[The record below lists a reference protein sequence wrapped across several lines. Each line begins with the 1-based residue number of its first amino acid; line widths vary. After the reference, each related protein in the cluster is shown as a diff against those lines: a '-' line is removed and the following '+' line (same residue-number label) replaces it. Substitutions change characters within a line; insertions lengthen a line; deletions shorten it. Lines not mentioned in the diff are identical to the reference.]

1 MSRGLVRNRYCYD
14 DTGIWIDNDK
24 MFYAGDTFD
33 RCDSIA
39 ADALTADA
47 LTAQATSDNTYTSLS
62 ADKAI
67 TGTIST
73 NACSFD
79 GLCDAVSAVADS
91 SVSVSS
97 SFDELAARITA
108 LEMAVD
114 KEINGCKNSF
124 SNAVSGI
131 KRLARTGLKTL
142 QYGAR

>member
-1 MSRGLVRNRYCYD
+1 MSRGLVRCCYD
-14 DTGIWIDNDK
+14 DTGIWIDNDRR
-24 MFYAGDTFD
+24 FYAGDTFD

-39 ADALTADA
+39 ADAIT
-47 LTAQATSDNTYTSLS
+47 ATSDNTYTSLS

-79 GLCDAVSAVADS
+79 GLCDAVSAVAS
-91 SVSVSS
+91 NSVSVSS
-97 SFDELAARITA
+97 SFDELAARLTA

-124 SNAVSGI
+124 SSAVSGI

>member
-1 MSRGLVRNRYCYD
+1 MSRGLRRNYGCYD
-14 DTGIWIDNDK
+14 DAAIYYDGDDR

-33 RCDSIA
+33 RCDAIA
-39 ADALTADA
+39 AY
-47 LTAQATSDNTYTSLS
+47 ATSDNTYTSLS
-62 ADKAI
+62 ANKAI

-79 GLCDAVSAVADS
+79 SLCDAVSAVAS
-91 SVSVSS
+91 NGVEISS
-97 SFDELAARITA
+97 SFDELAARLTA

>member
-1 MSRGLVRNRYCYD
+1 MNRGLRSTYGFYD
-14 DTGIWIDNDK
+14 DAAIYYDGDDRR
-24 MFYAGDTFD
+24 FYAGDTFD
-33 RCDSIA
+33 RCDAIA
-39 ADALTADA
+39 
-47 LTAQATSDNTYTSLS
+47 AQATSSNTYTSLS

-79 GLCDAVSAVADS
+79 SLCDAVSAVAS
-91 SVSVSS
+91 NSVSVSS
-97 SFDELAARITA
+97 SFDELAARLTA
-108 LEMAVD
+108 LEMAVN
-114 KEINGCKNSF
+114 KEMNGCKNSF

>member
-1 MSRGLVRNRYCYD
+1 MSRGLRSNCGLYD
-14 DTGIWIDNDK
+14 DAAIYYDDISSDNR
-24 MFYAGDTFD
+24 MFYMGDTFD
-33 RCDSIA
+33 RYATATA
-39 ADALTADA
+39 ATIDD
-47 LTAQATSDNTYTSLS
+47 TYKSLS

-79 GLCDAVSAVADS
+79 GLCDAVSAVAS
-91 SVSVSS
+91 NSVSVSS
-97 SFDELAARITA
+97 SFDELAARISA
-108 LEMAVD
+108 LEIAVD

-124 SNAVSGI
+124 SSAVSGI

>member
-1 MSRGLVRNRYCYD
+1 MSRGLVRNRFCYD
-14 DTGIWIDNDK
+14 DAGIYYDGDDR

-39 ADALTADA
+39 ADALTA
-47 LTAQATSDNTYTSLS
+47 QATSSNTYTSLS

-73 NACSFD
+73 NVCSFD
-79 GLCDAVSAVADS
+79 GLCDAVSAVAS
-91 SVSVSS
+91 NSVSVSS
-97 SFDELAARITA
+97 SFDELAARISA

-124 SNAVSGI
+124 SSAVSGI

>member
-1 MSRGLVRNRYCYD
+1 MSRGLRSTYGFYDDVAICYD
-14 DTGIWIDNDK
+14 GDDRR
-24 MFYAGDTFD
+24 FYAGDTFD
-33 RCDSIA
+33 RCDAIA
-39 ADALTADA
+39 
-47 LTAQATSDNTYTSLS
+47 AQATSSNTYTSLS

-79 GLCDAVSAVADS
+79 SLCDAVSAVAS
-91 SVSVSS
+91 NSVSVSS
-97 SFDELAARITA
+97 SFDELAARLTA
-108 LEMAVD
+108 LEMAVN
-114 KEINGCKNSF
+114 KEMNGCKNSF

>member
-1 MSRGLVRNRYCYD
+1 MSSYYD
-14 DTGIWIDNDK
+14 STGIWIDKKDR

-33 RCDSIA
+33 RCDAIA
-39 ADALTADA
+39 
-47 LTAQATSDNTYTSLS
+47 AQATSDNTYTSLS

-67 TGTIST
+67 HGTIST

-79 GLCDAVSAVADS
+79 SLCNAVSAVADN

-97 SFDELAARITA
+97 SFDELAARLTA
-108 LEMAVD
+108 LEMAVN
-114 KEINGCKNSF
+114 KEMNGCKNSF

>member
-1 MSRGLVRNRYCYD
+1 MSSYYD
-14 DTGIWIDNDK
+14 STGIWIDKKDR

-33 RCDSIA
+33 RCDAIA
-39 ADALTADA
+39 
-47 LTAQATSDNTYTSLS
+47 AQATSDNTYTSLS

-67 TGTIST
+67 HGTISI

-79 GLCDAVSAVADS
+79 SLCNAVGAVADN

-97 SFDELAARITA
+97 SFDELAARISA
-108 LEMAVD
+108 LESAVD